1 MISKITGIL
10 NKAEEEDA
18 RIQVGAFE
26 YQVLVTELVRRQ
38 IQDRVGQEI
47 SLHTLHFFEGNPV
60 QQGRMIPRLLGFLHE
75 SDMSFFELICTVDG
89 IGVRKAIRVIAMP
102 VDQIADAIQ
111 RSDTKW
117 LTTLPGIGP
126 AMAEKIVA
134 GLRKKVAT
142 FALAHGGLK
151 AISGGPDTG
160 NDKIFA
166 DVFNALMALGL
177 GPSEARLRID
187 KLIASGKIPAS
198 VEEAI
203 NAVFKGS

>member
-10 NKAEEEDA
+10 VKAEDEDA
-18 RIQVGAFE
+18 RLQVGPIE

-38 IQDRVGQEI
+38 IQDRIGQEI
-47 SLHTLHFFEGNPV
+47 SFHTLHFFEGNPV

-89 IGVRKAIRVIAMP
+89 IGMRKAIRVIAMS
-102 VDQIADAIQ
+102 VNQIADAIQ

-117 LTTLPGIGP
+117 LTTLPGIGA

-134 GLRKKVAT
+134 GLRKKVAA
-142 FALAHGGLK
+142 FALAPSGVK
-151 AISGGPDTG
+151 TIPGGPETG
-160 NDKIFA
+160 SDKIFA

-177 GPSEARLRID
+177 GPSDARLRID
-187 KLIASGKIPAS
+187 KLIASGKVPAS

-203 NAVFKGS
+203 SAVFKGS